1 VRCDVAGGNAR
12 RSPAGS
18 RTFPLP
24 RIPLLCAPPRPS
36 RRQACRAACG
46 AASRCRR
53 PARRA
58 ALPAC
63 RGRTRGAERPRACAQ
78 VLEAAGDNRLTHPA
92 LLKDKVTSP
101 AGTTIVGLAELES
114 AGVRGALIRA
124 VKAAARRSEEMG

>member
-1 VRCDVAGGNAR
+1 VPGGARSCAAWLAAGTARSVAGLQG
-12 RSPAGS
+12 P
-18 RTFPLP
+18 
-24 RIPLLCAPPRPS
+24 
-36 RRQACRAACG
+36 G
-46 AASRCRR
+46 AQ
-53 PARRA
+53 
-58 ALPAC
+58 
-63 RGRTRGAERPRACAQ
+63 AERPSGRAQVLEVIPNPTLSRAQ